1 MEVFYFIFI
10 FYYYFV
16 NLDVYDIIDF
26 KSLMD
31 IFCVLQIEFLV
42 MYYLLFEFFIYDF
55 WISFFLKIDLNFS
68 FVEGIMGNF
77 IWIKIGKIIG
87 S

>member
-1 MEVFYFIFI
+1 
-10 FYYYFV
+10 
-16 NLDVYDIIDF
+16 
-26 KSLMD
+26 
-31 IFCVLQIEFLV
+31 

>member
-1 MEVFYFIFI
+1 
-10 FYYYFV
+10 
-16 NLDVYDIIDF
+16 
-26 KSLMD
+26 
-31 IFCVLQIEFLV
+31 

-68 FVEGIMGNF
+68 FDEGIMGNF